1 MWLTLSRMLGLGG
14 SVEKTVSGCLVG
26 NAILDSRYSI
36 DGRRQDRCQLHA
48 YHRTKSP
55 TRRAAARASGK
66 CCHIPSF
73 GARAMDVQL
82 FMLRLQRRG
91 QRTVTTCSFKV
102 AAKNFAYVA
111 SMSAVA
117 SSRVFGSATLCAAQT
132 DNSLSYRTS
141 SWTGQGPASQSGQQ
155 PNDCNALIE
164 VAGCCAREERR
175 DS

>member
-1 MWLTLSRMLGLGG
+1 MLGLGG

-36 DGRRQDRCQLHA
+36 DGRRQDRCQLYA
-48 YHRTKSP
+48 YHRTES
-55 TRRAAARASGK
+55 AAAWPSGK
-66 CCHIPSF
+66 YCHIPSF
-73 GARAMDVQL
+73 GVSAMDVQL
-82 FMLRLQRRG
+82 FMPRLQRRG

-102 AAKNFAYVA
+102 ASKNLAYIA

>member
-36 DGRRQDRCQLHA
+36 DGRRQDRCQLYA
-48 YHRTKSP
+48 YHRTES
-55 TRRAAARASGK
+55 AAAWPSGK
-66 CCHIPSF
+66 YCHIPSF
-73 GARAMDVQL
+73 GVSAMDVQL
-82 FMLRLQRRG
+82 FMPRLQRRG

-102 AAKNFAYVA
+102 ASKNLAYIA

-132 DNSLSYRTS
+132 DNSAIISYVHPR
-141 SWTGQGPASQSGQQ
+141 QGRRRPPKSGQQ